1 MSGWRRG
8 LTIAAVALVLLVA
21 ASLLLQV
28 LPDDTD
34 LVGEPH
40 RVEAGVGDE
49 VDLRESRVSVE
60 RVTGS
65 VELDDAG
72 DLRVSPGRWVLV
84 EYVVTATEVNT
95 HPELVETVDAAGRT
109 WNEYGRGE
117 ISCTAGPPDVPVAC
131 AALFEVP
138 ADAVPTLALQLA
150 STGDPRFDVL
160 AEIDLGLTAADA
172 AAYADAEPLVV
183 PTATVGAVS

>member
-1 MSGWRRG
+1 MSGWRRR
-8 LTIAAVALVLLVA
+8 LTTAGVTLVLLAA
-21 ASLLLQV
+21 ASLVLRA

-34 LVGEPH
+34 LVGEPY

-72 DLRVSPGRWVLV
+72 DLLVSPGRWVLV

-95 HPELVETVDAAGRT
+95 DPQLVETVDAAGRT
-109 WNEYGRGE
+109 WDQSGRGQ
-117 ISCTAGPPDVPVAC
+117 ISCIDGPPDVPVAC

-138 ADAVPTLALQLA
+138 ADAVPTLALRLA

-160 AEIDLGLTAADA
+160 AEIDLGLTADDA
-172 AAYADAEPLVV
+172 AAYVEAEPLVL
-183 PTATVGAVS
+183 PPATVGAVS